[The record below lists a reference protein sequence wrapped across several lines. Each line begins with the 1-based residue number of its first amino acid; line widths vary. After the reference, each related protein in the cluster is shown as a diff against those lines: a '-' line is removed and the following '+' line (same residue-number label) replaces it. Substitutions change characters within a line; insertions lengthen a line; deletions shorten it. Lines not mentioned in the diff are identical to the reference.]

1 MMTSN
6 GGSAMKPF
14 EIVRRTSLIALVTVC
29 ASCATWSEMDRS
41 EKGTAVGATGGAVVG
56 AAVGGPVGAL
66 VGGGVGGYAG
76 HHEGA
81 GQPSRSESVS
91 PRSADSVGLSA
102 RSGETT
108 SNSAIVR
115 SVQQSLNQKGYDA
128 GAVDGRWGSNTE
140 SAVRQFQEANGL
152 APTGSL
158 DPQTLSAL
166 GVSQ

>member
-1 MMTSN
+1 
-6 GGSAMKPF
+6 MKSF
-14 EIVRRTSLIALVTVC
+14 EIVRRAGAITLVSVC

-66 VGGGVGGYAG
+66 VGAGAGGYAG
-76 HHEGA
+76 HYEGA

-91 PRSADSVGLSA
+91 TRRVDTVSPSGRA
-102 RSGETT
+102 GETT
-108 SNSAIVR
+108 TETAIVR

-128 GAVDGRWGSNTE
+128 GAVDGRWGPNTE
-140 SAVRQFQEANGL
+140 TALRQFQEANRL
-152 APTGSL
+152 APTGNL
-158 DPQTLSAL
+158 DQQTLSAL

>member
-1 MMTSN
+1 
-6 GGSAMKPF
+6 
-14 EIVRRTSLIALVTVC
+14 
-29 ASCATWSEMDRS
+29 MDRS

-91 PRSADSVGLSA
+91 TRPVATVSPSRA
-102 RSGETT
+102 GETT
-108 SNSAIVR
+108 NDWAIVR

-128 GAVDGRWGSNTE
+128 GAVDGRWGANTE

-152 APTGSL
+152 APTGNL

-166 GVSQ
+166 GVSR

>member
-1 MMTSN
+1 
-6 GGSAMKPF
+6 MKPF
-14 EIVRRTSLIALVTVC
+14 EIVRRMSLIALVTVC
-29 ASCATWSEMDRS
+29 GSCATWSEMDRS

-91 PRSADSVGLSA
+91 TSRADSVGLSA
-102 RSGETT
+102 RSGEIT

-115 SVQQSLNQKGYDA
+115 SVQQSLHQKGYDA

>member
-1 MMTSN
+1 
-6 GGSAMKPF
+6 MKPF

-29 ASCATWSEMDRS
+29 GSCATWSEMDRS

-91 PRSADSVGLSA
+91 TSRVDTVGPSA
-102 RSGETT
+102 RASEA
-108 SNSAIVR
+108 SNDSAIVR
-115 SVQQSLNQKGYDA
+115 SIHAALN
-128 GAVDGRWGSNTE
+128 
-140 SAVRQFQEANGL
+140 
-152 APTGSL
+152 
-158 DPQTLSAL
+158 
-166 GVSQ
+166 